1 MTTTFQMDRQTAF
14 DVFVLR
20 SRERAEKGGP
30 DIGAVLTDAVIDRNI
45 LAASVWGKKHLPG
58 GADNNPG
65 FWELSFAACMEL
77 GALTVDPA
85 YLTRN
90 QKIQAFREFS
100 NTIPADVYKK
110 IFLND
115 ATYVQFLSPEQRAVL
130 ASLGGQRGFRHLV
143 NTKLPHSGGNNA
155 TA

>member
-30 DIGAVLTDAVIDRNI
+30 DIGAVLSPSVVNRNI
-45 LAASVWGKKHLPG
+45 LVASVWGRKNLPS
-58 GADNNPG
+58 GADNNVG
-65 FWELSFAACMEL
+65 FWELSFAACIEL
-77 GALTVDPA
+77 GVLKVDPA
-85 YLTRN
+85 YLTRDE
-90 QKIQAFREFS
+90 KIQAFREFS

-115 ATYVQFLSPEQRAVL
+115 ATYDQYLTQEQRVSL
-130 ASLGGQRGFRHLV
+130 ASLGGPQGFKHLV
-143 NTKLPHSGGNNA
+143 NSKLPVAGGSNA
-155 TA
+155 

>member
-1 MTTTFQMDRQTAF
+1 MTTTLQMDPQAAY

-30 DIGAVLTDAVIDRNI
+30 DIGAVLTDVVVDRNI
-45 LAASVWGKKHLPG
+45 LVASVWGKKHLPG

-65 FWELSFAACMEL
+65 FWELSFAACIEL
-77 GALTVDPA
+77 GVLMVDPT
-85 YLTRN
+85 YLTRGE
-90 QKIQAFREFS
+90 KIQAFREFS

-115 ATYVQFLSPEQRAVL
+115 ATYDQHLTAEQRVSL
-130 ASLGGQRGFRHLV
+130 ASLGGPQGFKHLV
-143 NTKLPHSGGNNA
+143 NSKLPVAGGSNA
-155 TA
+155 